1 MKINNKILRQIIKEE
16 LQTVLEQ
23 ESAFSN
29 FKRNIKSLKKK
40 YDSGQIDKNF
50 YDKMSKQLKQSYKEE
65 SDLEDSI
72 LNKMD
77 TLAGATAAPD
87 SSQEPDLDAMDTL
100 AGATLA
106 PGESAKSSPEQQP
119 QLDQMETAAP
129 EQDAEQMA
137 TKYAK
142 VKQILAKLV
151 KEL

>member
-1 MKINNKILRQIIKEE
+1 MKITNEQLRQIIKEE

-50 YDKMSKQLKQSYKEE
+50 YDKTMKQLKQSYKEQ
-65 SDLEDSI
+65 SDLEDSN

-87 SSQEPDLDAMDTL
+87 SSQEPDLDSFDTL
-100 AGATLA
+100 AGATVA
-106 PGESAKSSPEQQP
+106 PGENAKPSPEQQP
-119 QLDQMETAAP
+119 QLDQMNTAAP
-129 EQDAEQMA
+129 QQDAEQMA
-137 TKYAK
+137 RKYAK